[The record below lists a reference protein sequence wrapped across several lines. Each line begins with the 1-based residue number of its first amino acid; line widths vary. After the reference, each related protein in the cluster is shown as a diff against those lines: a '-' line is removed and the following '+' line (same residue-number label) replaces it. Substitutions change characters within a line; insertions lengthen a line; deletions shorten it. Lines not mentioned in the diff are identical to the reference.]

1 MPFQIIRNDIT
12 KMQAD
17 AIVNTANP
25 NPTYAA
31 GVDQAIYKAAGEKML
46 LSERKK
52 IGSMDPG
59 DVAVTPAFRLQAKH
73 IIHVVGPAWV
83 DGKQG
88 EIDLLKTCYEKVLK
102 KALSLKCKSIAFPVI
117 SSGVYGFPK
126 DIALQVATTA
136 LQEFSMHHRMEIYL
150 VVFDKEIYDLSSNVF
165 RDIETYVDEHYV
177 DDASAKNYQGQLEEI
192 ELLSERRIQRRK
204 AQDRRRQKQ
213 AVMSLEEIN
222 FDEKELISDNDKT
235 FQEKLFEYLDQSGM
249 TDSQFYKSLEVSR
262 QWFSKIRSDK
272 YYKPQ
277 RNTAIMF
284 CIGLK
289 LDETQ
294 TNDLLMR
301 AGFALMPNNKFDLI
315 VKACIHHK
323 LYNIQEINEYLEKQ
337 KLPTLTERKGDKK

>member
-12 KMQAD
+12 KVQAE

-25 NPTYAA
+25 DPTYAA

-52 IGSMDPG
+52 IGSMEPG
-59 DVAVTPAFRLQAKH
+59 EVAVTPAYKLQAKY
-73 IIHVVGPAWV
+73 IIHVVGPTWM

-88 EIDLLKTCYEKVLK
+88 EINLLKTCYEKVLK
-102 KALSLKCKSIAFPVI
+102 KAQALKCKSIAFPVI

-150 VVFDKEIYDLSSNVF
+150 VVFDRETYDLSSNVF
-165 RDIETYVDEHYV
+165 KDIETYVDENYV
-177 DDASAKNYQGQLEEI
+177 DDANAKNYQRRLREI
-192 ELLSERRIQRRK
+192 KILSERRIQRRK
-204 AQDRRRQKQ
+204 AAEWESQSSGEVDFESSDFNDK
-213 AVMSLEEIN
+213 
-222 FDEKELISDNDKT
+222 LISDDDKT
-235 FQEKLFEYLDQSGM
+235 FQEKFFEYLDQSGM
-249 TDSQFYKSLEVSR
+249 TDAEFYKSLEVSR

-277 RNTAIMF
+277 RKTAIMF
-284 CIGLK
+284 CVGLK

-301 AGFALMPNNKFDLI
+301 AGFALMPNEKFDLI

-323 LYNIQEINEYLEKQ
+323 MYNIQEINDYLEKQ